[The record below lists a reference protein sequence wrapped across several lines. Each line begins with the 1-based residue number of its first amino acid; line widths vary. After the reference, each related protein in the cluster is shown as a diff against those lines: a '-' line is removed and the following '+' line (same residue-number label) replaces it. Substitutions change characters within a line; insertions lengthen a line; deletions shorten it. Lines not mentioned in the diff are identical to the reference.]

1 MSERNHITNY
11 DVLEKVIEKINP
23 NLPIVFEKSRNE
35 KNTDEPQLDPGHA
48 GIGARLTKLYE
59 EQFPTPEEDGIIL
72 PDLKQGVDYESLVI
86 NVEGLEED
94 LARMEAKNKKFLK
107 RFNKFLKKY
116 AAYDR
121 NILRDRTSIT
131 FKQLPMK
138 FKLLGSL
145 EEWQREI
152 RYEGLVKA
160 LAGMKELLT
169 DLIGD
174 GTERLLSEE
183 EVTGYKNKAYDILLS
198 IDNNSFTKKHVAVT
212 DVMSAIDYSY
222 PQSCGIIDILR
233 NWEYCRPYIMNEGV
247 TSEYKGL
254 SWAVDNGPD
263 LSDELGCK
271 AFKLF
276 AKIHKNCKPTKSYVE
291 CMKAAEKLIPFVHG
305 YSGED
310 TFQRMFCYRDGR
322 VRQAGDLEL
331 LIRVGRNLVDFT
343 NETYPRNAKSE
354 RSIGAAAICILFA
367 LDSSISRRRE
377 EPTIYGLNPNK

>member
-11 DVLEKVIEKINP
+11 DVLDKVIGRPNP
-23 NLPIVFEKSRNE
+23 DLPTVFEKSRNT
-35 KNTDEPQLDPGHA
+35 KDTGKLQPNPGYA
-48 GIGARLTKLYE
+48 GVGARLTKLYE
-59 EQFPTPEEDGIIL
+59 EQFPAPEENGIIL
-72 PDLKQGVDYESLVI
+72 PDLKQGVDYASLVI

-94 LARMEAKNKKFLK
+94 LARMEAENKEFLK
-107 RFNKFLKKY
+107 LFNEFLEKY
-116 AAYDR
+116 VAYNR

-138 FKLLGSL
+138 FKYLGYL

-152 RYEGLVKA
+152 RYKGLIKA
-160 LAGMKELLT
+160 LTGMKELLT

-183 EVTGYKNKAYDILLS
+183 EVTRYKNKAYDILLS
-198 IDNNSFTKKHVAVT
+198 IDNNSLRKEHTAVT

-222 PQSCGIIDILR
+222 PTTCGLFDILR

-247 TSEYKGL
+247 TSEYK
-254 SWAVDNGPD
+254 SIEWARRNGPG
-263 LSDELGCK
+263 SHDELGCK

-276 AKIHKNCKPTKSYVE
+276 AQIHKNCKPTKSYVE

-310 TFQRMFCYRDGR
+310 TFQRVFCYRDGS
-322 VRQAGDLEL
+322 VRRAGNLEL
-331 LIRVGRNLVDFT
+331 LIRVGRNLVHFT
-343 NETYPRNAKSE
+343 NEMYPRDAESE
-354 RSIGAAAICILFA
+354 WSIGAAAICILFA

-377 EPTIYGLNPNK
+377 EPTIRGLRP